1 MELVWHRSES
11 YVKPVEVDLDS
22 APSTVYFRRNIH
34 EEQREEDDGMIRSFY
49 AYDEAKM
56 SKSEYASH
64 QAYTNQANIDFIAMM
79 TDVEL
84 EG

>member
-1 MELVWHRSES
+1 MEWYKAEGNTM
-11 YVKPVEVDLDS
+11 PAEVDLNS
-22 APSTVYFRRNIH
+22 SPTTVYFRRNIH
-34 EEQREEDDGMIRSFY
+34 EEQRDIDGETRTVYVYEEATMP
-49 AYDEAKM
+49 
-56 SKSEYASH
+56 KSEYASH

>member
-1 MELVWHRSES
+1 MEWYQSES
-11 YVKPVEVDLDS
+11 NTMPAEVDLES
-22 APSTVYFRRNIH
+22 SPTTVYFRRNIREVERENERDEKYTVYVY
-34 EEQREEDDGMIRSFY
+34 EEATMP
-49 AYDEAKM
+49 K
-56 SKSEYASH
+56 SKYASH